1 MASMM
6 YDKNTFQTLMHL
18 VDSNQDQ
25 INEADYIKIC
35 NAIKVFHDNINKN
48 FPIHHINIYTNAE
61 ALDGLNSSLHI
72 QLYYV
77 TEKIDINNDELFD
90 MQLKLKDL
98 MLHYERRKNK
108 GSKKNIKL
116 LELEIDKITK
126 DVQFHKELQEKYRKD
141 IVVTKNKIANY
152 KELNPTHICE
162 QENKIEGEYYDDDS
176 NEIAQK
182 YIHNANLLLLNAFSK
197 IYVRINSLN
206 WLDSSYSNDTIHDIL
221 YKTANDIDVLRN
233 ECNDTILS

>member
-1 MASMM
+1 MM
-6 YDKNTFQTLMHL
+6 YDKNTFQTLMNL

-61 ALDGLNSSLHI
+61 ALDGLKNSLLI
-72 QLYYV
+72 QLNQLHYV
-77 TEKIDINNDELFD
+77 GEKIDIYNAELLD

-98 MLHYERRKNK
+98 MLHFERKKNK
-108 GSKKNIKL
+108 GNKKNIKL

-126 DVQFHKELQEKYRKD
+126 DIQADKKLQEKYIKD
-141 IVVTKNKIANY
+141 IVLTKNKIANY

-162 QENKIEGEYYDDDS
+162 QDNTIEGEYYDEDS
-176 NEIAQK
+176 NEIAEK
-182 YIHNANLLLLNAFSK
+182 FIHNANLLLLNAFSK

-206 WLDSSYSNDTIHDIL
+206 WLDYDYNSDSIQDVL
-221 YKTANDIDVLRN
+221 YKTGNDLDILRN
-233 ECNDTILS
+233 DCNDAILS